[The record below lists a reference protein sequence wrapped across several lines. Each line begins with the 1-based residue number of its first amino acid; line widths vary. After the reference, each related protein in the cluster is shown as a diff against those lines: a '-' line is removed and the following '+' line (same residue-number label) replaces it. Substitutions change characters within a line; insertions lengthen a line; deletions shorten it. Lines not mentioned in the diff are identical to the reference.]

1 MSNANET
8 DWGWFARLKAA
19 FGDLSNDA
27 TKQAAGFK
35 KSVDIAS
42 AKAAKA
48 AGEAVADAQLQTLKI
63 ELKAKRKLFRLIGAD
78 EDVQDDNQML
88 VETAIVEIESHVRKL
103 NAAGHKVKARELD
116 LKRREIDRRLQEYM
130 ETSDFGLDDGNERGD
145 HDDDDGFVVV
155 EPDELAD
162 FPHMRRDKHDE
173 AADAEWNIVADDFAH
188 LSKDEAKQ
196 FEAARRTAAKQILQ
210 EYADECEVVA
220 AEAEA
225 YADMMTGVPLGKP
238 AAAPPQVKCDA
249 EKAIAGTPVLEL
261 PRLELP
267 DELLDYLDAEG
278 VAELLVQKMYDRN
291 NSAKDRAEVQ
301 IREIASRFRNA
312 CARIDGDRGIDN
324 KAKSKEA
331 KKTEAAREI
340 DAVVA
345 GLRSTLEATAEAIV
359 HEWKTSEK
367 RAKDGEFAKNV
378 EIVSSSAMAGVA
390 AVTAGAAVVT
400 VGHGGAVGTAVLACM
415 AAVQKLG
422 KVVILAWNA
431 CKEVETVQVAV
442 LEQIN
447 TLQDKLKT
455 LNDQDAG
462 RLGKA
467 RISAQDV
474 GASAANAALGGDYMN
489 TVTNL
494 ESNCRLWGDK
504 LAELY
509 FGHTV
514 ACKQLHVV
522 QTKLAT
528 LKGQAEEYDNQI
540 EGLEAVLNQL
550 LDKAYA
556 LGKHW
561 DESHGTWQEA
571 EAMAADLKKPGWLVA
586 ADRIVAAGTSLATSL
601 AGAIGSFNSAKDTM
615 DALKAVAG
623 GLGDVAGFGAEAKD
637 AAGQIGKEKEGEDA
651 AQDRRTAL
659 LGADTAELVRR
670 LIDHCGERGQ
680 KYRLLAVQC
689 DQLALPAGA
698 KLGGAVDE
706 KLRKALEAFIDK
718 GDAHLDAI
726 IGYVK
731 ANHEEYARV
740 TLGARQEESLRR
752 EYPELDQV
760 MGAFGAIAD
769 RMKSAM
775 FALEERLKAAR
786 GLLGQKVEDQEL
798 IAV

>member
-1 MSNANET
+1 MANAIEA
-8 DWGWFARLKAA
+8 DLSWFARLKAA
-19 FGDLSNDA
+19 FSDFSNDVA
-27 TKQAAGFK
+27 KEKAGFK
-35 KSVDIAS
+35 KSLDIAS

-48 AGEAVADAQLQTLKI
+48 AGEAVADAQLKASMI
-63 ELKAKRKLFRLIGAD
+63 ELKAKRKLFRLIGSD
-78 EDVQDDNQML
+78 EDVQDDNRTM

-103 NAAGHKVKARELD
+103 NAAGHTVKAREVD
-116 LKRREIDRRLQEYM
+116 LKRREIDRRLQDYM
-130 ETSDFGLDDGNERGD
+130 ETSDFGLDDGNERD
-145 HDDDDGFVVV
+145 DDADDDGFVVV
-155 EPDELAD
+155 ERDELAD
-162 FPHMRRDKHDE
+162 FPNMRRDKHDE
-173 AADAEWNIVADDFAH
+173 DADAEWNIVAKDFAH

-210 EYADECEVVA
+210 EYADECEAVA

-238 AAAPPQVKCDA
+238 GATPPQVKYDA

-267 DELLDYLDAEG
+267 DELLEYLDAEG

-291 NSAKDRAEVQ
+291 DRARGQAEAQ
-301 IREIASRFRNA
+301 IREIASRFRDA
-312 CARIDGDRGIDN
+312 CARIDGDRGIEN
-324 KAKSKEA
+324 KATSKEA
-331 KKTEAAREI
+331 KKAGAAREI

-345 GLRSTLEATAEAIV
+345 GLRSTMEATTEAIV

-378 EIVSSSAMAGVA
+378 EIVSSGAMAGVA

-400 VGHGGAVGTAVLACM
+400 AGHGGVVGTAVLACM

-431 CKEVETVQVAV
+431 YKEVETVQVAV

-447 TLQDKLKT
+447 TLQDGLKK
-455 LNDQDAG
+455 LNDQDASH
-462 RLGKA
+462 LGKA
-467 RISAQDV
+467 RIAAQDV

-489 TVTNL
+489 TVANL

-509 FGHTV
+509 FGHTI

-522 QTKLAT
+522 QTKLASLT
-528 LKGQAEEYDNQI
+528 GHAEEYDNQI
-540 EGLEAVLNQL
+540 KDLEAILNQL
-550 LDKAYA
+550 LGEAYN
-556 LGKHW
+556 LGKRW
-561 DESHGTWQEA
+561 DESHGAWREA
-571 EAMAADLKKPGWLVA
+571 EAMAADLKKPGWLMA

-601 AGAIGSFNSAKDTM
+601 AGAVDSFNSAKDTM

-637 AAGQIGKEKEGEDA
+637 AAGQIGTEKEGEDE

-680 KYRLLAVQC
+680 KYKLLAVQC

-698 KLGGAVDE
+698 KPGGAVDE
-706 KLRKALEAFIDK
+706 KLRKALEAFIEK

-726 IGYVK
+726 AVYVK

-769 RMKSAM
+769 RMKNAM
-775 FALEERLKAAR
+775 FALEDRLKAAR
-786 GLLGQKVEDQEL
+786 GLLGQKVEDQES